1 MFPNRCLRALPVL
14 VLVSACIDIAPDARA
29 TDISGTYVG
38 RAVLSDRP
46 RTVYADASQDTATY
60 TLRIDNRD
68 GFVHGLWT
76 IAGDPA
82 QPTDPW
88 EAVVTGDYAT
98 DTDRMVLEYH
108 SPVMGQCHL
117 AGELDS
123 NTYTPEY
130 RCADNWSHADTLC
143 LTKEG
148 AAFSPCART
157 TSDVWMGLQ
166 IRTEGPRVGYNRSD
180 FGTGYSSLED
190 EIIEALPKSGDG
202 SQVYTPYTC
211 TLYDIRADG
220 TAATDIDHIVA
231 LAEAYDSGL
240 SPTRYRE
247 FGRDLEN
254 LTVAVPSV
262 NRNQKSDK
270 DAAEWGPDK
279 NTGWYAARIV
289 AVKRKY
295 SMSVDPAER
304 DSLAAML
311 RADSSRTVT
320 CP

>member
-1 MFPNRCLRALPVL
+1 VGRYATIGLVVLPML
-14 VLVSACIDIAPDARA
+14 AACMDISPDARA
-29 TDISGTYVG
+29 TDVSATYVG
-38 RAVLSDRP
+38 RPALSDRP
-46 RTVYADASQDTATY
+46 RTVYSDASQDTATY

-76 IAGDPA
+76 IAGDPS

-88 EAVVTGDYAT
+88 EAVVTGDYAI

-108 SPVMGQCHL
+108 SPVMGRCHL

-130 RCADNWSHADTLC
+130 RCADDWSQADTLC

-148 AAFSPCART
+148 TAFSPCART
-157 TSDVWMGLQ
+157 TSDMWMGLQ
-166 IRTEGPRVGYNRSD
+166 IRAEGPRVGYNRSA

-190 EIIEALPKSGDG
+190 EIIEALPKSADG

-240 SPTRYRE
+240 SATRYRE

-279 NTGWYAARIV
+279 NQGWYAARTV

-295 SMSVDPAER
+295 GMSVDPAER

-311 RADSSRTVT
+311 AADSRRSVT